1 MAFRGLIMEYAIFQ
15 IMRHAM
21 HLNAERAYT
30 RVYIDKH
37 EAKNG

>member
-1 MAFRGLIMEYAIFQ
+1 MHYAIFQ

-30 RVYIDKH
+30 RLHLTKN
-37 EAKNG
+37 EAKK